1 MEKLTST
8 EELIMTAIL
17 NQDLYGLQIVKAIE
31 EVSNGKKKMQVGFL
45 YPKLHSLEKK
55 GYVES
60 YWGDKRPEERQGAR
74 RKYYKLTGLGKSVL
88 KEKQQLLN
96 DLKGW
101 QPTTI

>member
-8 EELIMTAIL
+8 EELILTAIL

-31 EVSNGKKKMQVGFL
+31 EVSNGKKKMKVGFL

-60 YWGDKRPEERQGAR
+60 YWGEKRPEERNGAR
-74 RKYYKLTGLGKSVL
+74 RKYYKLTGLGKRLL
-88 KEKQQLLN
+88 KEKQQFLDNLAV
-96 DLKGW
+96 W
-101 QPTTI
+101 SSTT

>member
-1 MEKLTST
+1 MKNLTST
-8 EELIMTAIL
+8 EELILTAIL

-55 GYVES
+55 GYIES

-74 RKYYKLTGLGKSVL
+74 RKYYKLTGVGKRVL
-88 KEKQQLLN
+88 TEKQQLLD